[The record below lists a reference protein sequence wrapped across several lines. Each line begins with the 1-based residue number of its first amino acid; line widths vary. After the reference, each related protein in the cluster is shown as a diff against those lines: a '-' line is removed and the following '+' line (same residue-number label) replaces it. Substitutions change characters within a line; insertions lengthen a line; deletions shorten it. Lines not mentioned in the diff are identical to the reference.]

1 MSARIDGNAGAEW
14 RTYWPIVLAAMA
26 GYAAST
32 ITTYSSQVF
41 IQPLQQEFG
50 WTRGQIVSGH
60 SIAAMAGVFFAPFT
74 GFFVDK
80 FGPRRLG
87 IAAVIAICI
96 ATALFSLTGPEIW
109 MWRALWLPM
118 AFAIILIQPSV
129 WTAAVTSVFAAGR
142 GLALAVLLCGGSIS
156 SMVTPK
162 LSDLLIE
169 NFGWR
174 TAFVGLGLFW
184 AALTLPLIYFCFSSA
199 RDRER
204 LSHVTK
210 APAASVK
217 RESIWKS
224 GMVTRRYAQ
233 LLIGG
238 VCIAGVVVTL
248 VTGLVPVLSANGL
261 SRAEALNLT
270 PLVGVSAIVGR
281 LSVGALLDRWHGRFL
296 AAIAVSLPII
306 GVVLL
311 IYCPGSTTIAAVA
324 VLIFGLSFGAE
335 LDILAYLTSRYF
347 NVAHFGLLFGTIGGF
362 IGLAAGNGPWVLQSV
377 FDAQKTY
384 LPALWGMIPICL
396 VAALLFL
403 LLGPYPD
410 SDPEQ
415 RTADALPS

>member
-1 MSARIDGNAGAEW
+1 MSARIDGNAAAEW
-14 RTYWPIVLAAMA
+14 RAYWPIVLAAMA

-32 ITTYSSQVF
+32 VTTYSSQVF

-60 SIAAMAGVFFAPFT
+60 SIAAMAGVLFAPFT

-142 GLALAVLLCGGSIS
+142 GLALAVLLCGGSVA
-156 SMVTPK
+156 SMVTPQ
-162 LSDLLIE
+162 LANMLIE
-169 NFGWR
+169 ALGWR
-174 TAFVGLGLFW
+174 MAFVGLGLFW

-204 LSHVTK
+204 MSAGPKT
-210 APAASVK
+210 APAP
-217 RESIWKS
+217 RGSIWQT
-224 GMVTRRYAQ
+224 GMASWRYVQ
-233 LLIGG
+233 LLLGG

-248 VTGLVPVLSANGL
+248 VTSLVPVLSSNGL
-261 SRAEALNLT
+261 TRAQALNLT
-270 PLVGVSAIVGR
+270 PLVGISAIVGR
-281 LSVGALLDRWHGRFL
+281 LSVGALLDRWDGRFL
-296 AAIAVSLPII
+296 AAIAVSLPVI
-306 GVVLL
+306 GVLLL
-311 IYCPGSTTIAAVA
+311 IHYPGSATMAAIA

-347 NVAHFGLLFGTIGGF
+347 DVAHFGLLFGTIAGF
-362 IGLAAGNGPWVLQSV
+362 IGLAAGNGPWALQSV
-377 FDAQKTY
+377 FDVNASY
-384 LPALWGMIPICL
+384 LPALWAMIPICL
-396 VAALLFL
+396 FAALLFL
-403 LLGPYPD
+403 LLGPYPQA
-410 SDPEQ
+410 EAQ
-415 RTADALPS
+415 IADARHA

>member
-1 MSARIDGNAGAEW
+1 MSARINGNAAAEW
-14 RTYWPIVLAAMA
+14 RAHWPIVLAAMA

-41 IQPLQQEFG
+41 IQPLQAEFG
-50 WTRGQIVSGH
+50 WTRGQIASGH
-60 SIAAMAGVFFAPFT
+60 SIAAMAGVLFAPFT

-87 IAAVIAICI
+87 IAAVIAMCA

-109 MWRALWLPM
+109 MWRALWVPM
-118 AFAIILIQPSV
+118 AFAVILIQPSV

-142 GLALAVLLCGGSIS
+142 GFALAVLLCGGSIA
-156 SMVTPK
+156 SMITPM
-162 LSDLLIE
+162 LSNLLIE
-169 NFGWR
+169 GLGWR

-184 AALTLPLIYFCFSSA
+184 ATLTLPLIYFCFSSA

-204 LSHVTK
+204 LSAGTK
-210 APAASVK
+210 AFAAPVW

-224 GMVTRRYAQ
+224 GLLTRRYAQ

-238 VCIAGVVVTL
+238 ACIAGVVVTL
-248 VTGLVPVLSANGL
+248 VTNLVPVLSANGL
-261 SRAEALNLT
+261 TRQQALSLT
-270 PLVGVSAIVGR
+270 PLVGISAIIGR
-281 LSVGALLDRWHGRFL
+281 LSVGALLDRWNGRFL
-296 AAIAVSLPII
+296 AAIAVGLPVI
-306 GVVLL
+306 GLLLL
-311 IYCPGSTTIAAVA
+311 IHFPGSTTIAAIA

-347 NVAHFGLLFGTIGGF
+347 DVANFGLLFGTIGGF

-377 FDAQKTY
+377 FDAQSSY
-384 LPALWGMIPICL
+384 LPALYGMIPICL

-403 LLGPYPD
+403 LLGPYPETEAQ
-410 SDPEQ
+410 P
-415 RTADALPS
+415 AAALRL

>member
-14 RTYWPIVLAAMA
+14 RAYWPIVLAAMA

-32 ITTYSSQVF
+32 VTTYSSQVF

-50 WTRGQIVSGH
+50 WTRGQIVSGN
-60 SIAAMAGVFFAPFT
+60 SIAAMAGVLFAPFT

-87 IAAVIAICI
+87 IVAVIAICI
-96 ATALFSLTGPEIW
+96 ATALFSLTGPNIW

-142 GLALAVLLCGGSIS
+142 GLALAVLLCGGSIA

-162 LSDLLIE
+162 LANVLIDGL
-169 NFGWR
+169 GWR
-174 TAFVGLGLFW
+174 MAFVGLGLCW
-184 AALTLPLIYFCFSSA
+184 ATLTLPLLYFCFSSA
-199 RDRER
+199 RDRAR
-204 LSHVTK
+204 LSAGANPRPVT
-210 APAASVK
+210 A
-217 RESIWKS
+217 RRGSIWQTGIAS
-224 GMVTRRYAQ
+224 RRFVQ

-238 VCIAGVVVTL
+238 GCIAGVVVTL
-248 VTGLVPVLSANGL
+248 VASLVPVLSANGL
-261 SRAEALNLT
+261 TREQALNLT
-270 PLVGVSAIVGR
+270 PLVGIAAIVGR
-281 LSVGALLDRWHGRFL
+281 LSIGALLDHWNGRFL
-296 AAIAVSLPII
+296 AALAVSLPILGI
-306 GVVLL
+306 LLL
-311 IYCPGSTTIAAVA
+311 IHYPGSAMIAAVA

-347 NVAHFGLLFGTIGGF
+347 DVANFGLLFGTIGGF
-362 IGLAAGNGPWVLQSV
+362 VGLAAGNGPWALQSV
-377 FDAQKTY
+377 FDARSSY
-384 LPALWGMIPICL
+384 LPALWAMIPICL

-403 LLGPYPD
+403 LLGPYP
-410 SDPEQ
+410 ETGA